1 MIGGMCGVVKDVIP
15 YGIAQGNR
23 SVLRGLNLIGLRR
36 KNIPNKEIMILSDA
50 YNEIFKNEN
59 LTENLSNLSNEFKKN
74 ELVAE
79 VIGFIEKDKKRP
91 ICTPFS
97 K

>member
-1 MIGGMCGVVKDVIP
+1 
-15 YGIAQGNR
+15 
-23 SVLRGLNLIGLRR
+23 
-36 KNIPNKEIMILSDA
+36 MILSDA
-50 YNEIFKNEN
+50 YKKIFKSEN
-59 LTENLSNLSNEFKKN
+59 LTENLSNLSNEFKDS

-79 VIGFIEKDKKRP
+79 VIGFMQKDKKRP